1 MPMARTLINR
11 RKILSTTMAA
21 AAAAVVSPHVRAQSA
36 GPRIVVVGGG
46 FGGAACARALRQ
58 ADSRFAVTLV
68 EQNRTYTASP
78 MSNAVIAG
86 LRDLSAQQFGYD
98 KLVRDGITL
107 ALSAA
112 TAIDPHGRS
121 VTRADGTK
129 LTYDRL
135 VVAPGIDFRWGAIAG
150 YDEAAS
156 TVIPHAYRGGDQ
168 ISLLRRQLESMQDGG
183 LVAIS
188 SPANPARCPPA
199 PYERASLIAY
209 YLKRNKPRSKIV
221 ILDAKDNFAMRE
233 LFEEAWKALYP
244 GLIEWIPVGSSG
256 LVTSVDPKT
265 LTLTTDFDN
274 YKAAVANVI
283 PPQKAGHAAELAG
296 VADRTG
302 WCPIDP
308 VTFESKLQPNVHV
321 IGDAAIA
328 GAMPRAASAATV
340 QAKICA
346 DAIVALAAG
355 KTPATPT
362 LKSSCFSLIA
372 PDYAISQRSTFRP
385 ADGQYEESPPGTGI
399 VVSPRN
405 GAPSV
410 RSGEA
415 KEADAW
421 FAEITA
427 AVFG

>member
-1 MPMARTLINR
+1 MIRTPINR
-11 RKILSTTMAA
+11 RRLLTTTIAATAA
-21 AAAAVVSPHVRAQSA
+21 AIASPRVHAQGA

-46 FGGAACARALRQ
+46 FGGAACARALRK
-58 ADSRFAVTLV
+58 ADPRFAVTLV
-68 EQNRTYTASP
+68 EQSGTYTASP

-86 LRDLSAQQFGYD
+86 LRDLSALQFGYD

-112 TAIDPHGRS
+112 TAIDPHARS
-121 VTRADGTK
+121 VTLANGSK
-129 LTYDRL
+129 LAYDRL
-135 VVAPGIDFRWGAIAG
+135 VVSPGIDFRWDAIAG

-156 TVIPHAYRGGDQ
+156 AIMPHAYRGGDQ
-168 ISLLRRQLESMQDGG
+168 VALLRRQLESMEDGG
-183 LVAIS
+183 LVAIA
-188 SPANPARCPPA
+188 SPVNPARCPPA

-209 YLKRNKPRSKIV
+209 YLKQKKPRSKIV
-221 ILDAKDNFAMRE
+221 ILDAKDSFAMHE

-265 LTLTTDFDN
+265 RTLTTDFDS
-274 YKAAVANVI
+274 YKAAVANII

-296 VADRTG
+296 AADRTG
-302 WCPIDP
+302 WCPVDP
-308 VTFESKLQPNVHV
+308 ATFESKLQPNVHV
-321 IGDAAIA
+321 IGDAALA
-328 GAMPRAASAATV
+328 GAMPRAASAAQVEAT
-340 QAKICA
+340 ICA
-346 DAIVALAAG
+346 DAITALVAG
-355 KTPATPT
+355 KTPAAPT

-385 ADGQYEESPPGTGI
+385 ANGQYEESPPGTGI

-405 GAPSV
+405 AAPSV
-410 RSGEA
+410 RSREA

>member
-1 MPMARTLINR
+1 
-11 RKILSTTMAA
+11 MAA
-21 AAAAVVSPHVRAQSA
+21 AAAAIASPHVRAQSA
-36 GPRIVVVGGG
+36 SARIIVVGGG
-46 FGGAACARALRQ
+46 FGGAACARALRK
-58 ADSRFAVTLV
+58 ADPRFAVTLV

-78 MSNAVIAG
+78 LSNGVIAG

-98 KLVRDGITL
+98 RLAHDGITL

-121 VTRADGTK
+121 VTLADGTK

-135 VVAPGIDFRWGAIAG
+135 VISPGIDFRWDAIAG
-150 YDEAAS
+150 YDKAAS
-156 TVIPHAYRGGDQ
+156 ALMPHAYQGGDQ
-168 ISLLRRQLESMQDGG
+168 VALLRRQLESMEDGG

-188 SPANPARCPPA
+188 SPVNPARCPPA

-209 YLKRNKPRSKIV
+209 YLKRSKPRSKIV

-244 GLIEWIPVGSSG
+244 GLIEWVPVGSSG
-256 LVTSVDPKT
+256 LVTAVDPKT
-265 LTLTTDFDN
+265 RTLTTDFDN

-302 WCPIDP
+302 WCPVDP
-308 VTFESKLQPNVHV
+308 VTFEAKLQPNVHV

-328 GAMPRAASAATV
+328 GAMPRAASAAQS

-346 DAIVALAAG
+346 DAIAALLAG
-355 KTPATPT
+355 KTPAAPT
-362 LKSSCFSLIA
+362 LRSSCFSLIA

-385 ADGQYEESPPGTGI
+385 ANGQYEESPPGI

-405 GAPSV
+405 AAPSV

>member
-1 MPMARTLINR
+1 MRTPIDR
-11 RKILSTTMAA
+11 RRFLTTTMAA
-21 AAAAVVSPHVRAQSA
+21 ASAAIASPHVRAQGA

-46 FGGAACARALRQ
+46 FGGAACARALRK
-58 ADSRFAVTLV
+58 ADPRINVTLA
-68 EQNRTYTASP
+68 EQSRTYTASP

-98 KLVRDGITL
+98 KLAVDGIKI

-112 TAIDPHGRS
+112 RAIDVRARS
-121 VTRADGTK
+121 VTLADGTG
-129 LTYDRL
+129 LAYDRL
-135 VVAPGIDFRWGAIAG
+135 VISPGVDFRWGAIPG
-150 YDEAAS
+150 YDQAAAA
-156 TVIPHAYRGGDQ
+156 TIPHAYKGGDQ
-168 ISLLRRQLESMQDGG
+168 IALLRRQLESMEDGG

-188 SPANPARCPPA
+188 APVNPARCPPA

-221 ILDAKDNFAMRE
+221 IFDAKDNFAMRE

-244 GLIEWIPVGSSG
+244 GLIEWRAVGADG
-256 LVTSVDPKT
+256 LVTSVEAKT
-265 LTLTTDFDN
+265 RTLVTDFDK

-296 VADRTG
+296 TADRTG
-302 WCPIDP
+302 WCPVDP

-328 GAMPRAASAATV
+328 GAMPRAASAA
-340 QAKICA
+340 QAQARICA
-346 DAIVALAAG
+346 DAIVALLAG
-355 KTPATPT
+355 KTPAAPT
-362 LKSSCFSLIA
+362 LTSSCFSLIA

-385 ADGQYEESPPGTGI
+385 ANGQYEESPPGI

-405 GAPSV
+405 AAPAV

-415 KEADAW
+415 KEAQAW